1 MCIKEAHLGTDSRV
15 LNVGSGLGG
24 PARYFGGKLGASVL
38 AVELQDDLHRTAA
51 ELTARCGLNDNVHHL
66 VRHTQHAHHTHTH
79 THTHTGWLGT
89 DTYERCRRETFCKW
103 ASTCGRTATTPSS
116 RG

>member
-1 MCIKEAHLGTDSRV
+1 MCIREAHLGTDSRI

-66 VRHTQHAHHTHTH
+66 VRDTQHDTTRHTRKSLHP
-79 THTHTGWLGT
+79 
-89 DTYERCRRETFCKW
+89 DQ
-103 ASTCGRTATTPSS
+103 
-116 RG
+116 